1 MLASAPLVLVAP
13 SNALSA
19 RYVTVEGT
27 GNELFL
33 YPDGAPVEPSEVAAS
48 AVEVSVLP
56 TYEHLSYFA
65 PVL

>member
-1 MLASAPLVLVAP
+1 MVP

-33 YPDGAPVEPSEVAAS
+33 YPDGAAVEPSEVAAS
-48 AVEVSVLP
+48 AVEVSVVP
-56 TYEHLSYFA
+56 TYEHSSYFA
-65 PVL
+65 PALQ